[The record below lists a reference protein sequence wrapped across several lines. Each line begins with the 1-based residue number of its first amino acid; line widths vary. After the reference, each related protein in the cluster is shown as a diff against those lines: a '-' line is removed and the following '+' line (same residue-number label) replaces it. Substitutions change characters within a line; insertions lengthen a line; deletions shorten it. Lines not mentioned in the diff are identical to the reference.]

1 MLGPNLTK
9 AIIELLY
16 DSGMINRDVSQ
27 NQAIHAAAKAIFNKF
42 SQFEIQHAEA
52 FLASLDQ
59 EEFQRFVV
67 GDWNRCTLTD
77 GESFA
82 SDILN
87 EVFEES

>member
-67 GDWNRCTLTD
+67 WNRCTLTD